1 MIVVSME
8 FSFDQIADALY
19 IYISKSK
26 VSETDQISENVMI
39 DYDDNNQICGIE
51 IINFSKVNL
60 DLNRLV
66 LLSSDELIAS
76 VAS

>member
-1 MIVVSME
+1 ME

-26 VSETDQISENVMI
+26 VVETDQISENVMI

-66 LLSSDELIAS
+66 KLSSDELIAI
-76 VAS
+76 VAP

>member
-1 MIVVSME
+1 ME

-19 IYISKSK
+19 IYISKSN
-26 VSETDQISENVMI
+26 VVDTDQISENVMI
-39 DYDDNNQICGIE
+39 DYDGNNQICGIE

-66 LLSSDELIAS
+66 TLSSDELIAS

>member
-1 MIVVSME
+1 MAVWGLRGN
-8 FSFDQIADALY
+8 ALY
-19 IYISKSK
+19 IYISKSN
-26 VSETDQISENVMI
+26 VVDTDQISENVMI
-39 DYDDNNQICGIE
+39 DYDGNNQICGIE

-66 LLSSDELIAS
+66 TLSSDELIAS